1 MLKAR
6 LDMTRN
12 VSLPGVKGSWLI
24 KAQDTVEADGEVF
37 VRLNKGNSSL
47 SSMLGNVHGYCSLS
61 RSEGLKVILK
71 LRNQESERSEGCT
84 LFDEQQ
90 PNKKRLSRSAA
101 SQERREHSKTV
112 HISIDEE
119 NPEAKV
125 LMLKAVH
132 PTDCAWILYEEESV
146 NAVLNFVLKK
156 GFSGNKRLR
165 NPDKLPVGISRLSTS
180 GGFIVKYTTDGIVK
194 RKKLNDLETAL
205 VFHADPE
212 AYIAQEQ
219 LDEDELAEPE
229 DPEAPEEPEEA
240 EQHEL

>member
-1 MLKAR
+1 
-6 LDMTRN
+6 MTRN

-24 KAQDTVEADGEVF
+24 KAQDTVEVDGEVF
-37 VRLNKGNSSL
+37 VRLRTTNSSL
-47 SSMLGNVHGYCSLS
+47 SSMLGNVQGYCCLN

-112 HISIDEE
+112 LISIDEE

-132 PTDCAWILYEEESV
+132 PTDCAWILYEEDSV
-146 NAVLNFVLKK
+146 NAVLNFLLKK
-156 GFSGNKRLR
+156 GFSGTKRLR

-180 GGFIVKYTTDGIVK
+180 GGFIVKYNTDGIVK

-212 AYIAQEQ
+212 AYIAQEK
-219 LDEDELAEPE
+219 LDEDEIAEPE
-229 DPEAPEEPEEA
+229 EPEAHEEPEEA
-240 EQHEL
+240 EQPEL

>member
-1 MLKAR
+1 
-6 LDMTRN
+6 MTRN

-24 KAQDTVEADGEVF
+24 KAKDTVEVDGEVF
-37 VRLNKGNSSL
+37 VRLDKTNSSL
-47 SSMLGNVHGYCSLS
+47 SSLLGNVHGYCSLS

-71 LRNQESERSEGCT
+71 RRNQESERPEGCT

-90 PNKKRLSRSAA
+90 PTKKRRSKGAA
-101 SQERREHSKTV
+101 SKERREHSKTV
-112 HISIDEE
+112 HIAIDEE

-156 GFSGNKRLR
+156 GFSGDKRLR

-212 AYIAQEQ
+212 AYLAQEQ
-219 LDEDELAEPE
+219 LDQDELEELE
-229 DPEAPEEPEEA
+229 DPAAHEEPEEA